1 MRQNK
6 LSEAQ
11 KNRFFC
17 TYFILFFLG
26 RSKEV
31 GFKRVGQLDV
41 E

>member
-11 KNRFFC
+11 KKSFFC
-17 TYFILFFLG
+17 TYLSCFFLG